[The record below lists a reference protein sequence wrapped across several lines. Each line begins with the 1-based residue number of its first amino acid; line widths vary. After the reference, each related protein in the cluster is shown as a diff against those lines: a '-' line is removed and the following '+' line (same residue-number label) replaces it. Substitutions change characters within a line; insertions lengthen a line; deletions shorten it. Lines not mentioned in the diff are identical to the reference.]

1 MSTSGITT
9 NQLTRNQFIEAAL
22 RTIGV
27 LALDQTPSAT
37 EYTTAAIKLNALI
50 GEFRVK
56 GLQVWQRT
64 SYSMTLTNGVA
75 SYNIGSGQTLNTAY
89 PLHLLQA
96 VRVDATQGTR
106 IDMDIV
112 ADYNF
117 NILPSNSSGTPLQ
130 ITYQPK
136 MNLGVIKVWPTPDS
150 YAATNVSIVLTYLRP
165 LEYFNTATDTADFPE
180 EWVSAII
187 YGLAV
192 RIAPE
197 YGVPLQD
204 RSLLIKEADMYL
216 KTAEENSFEDA
227 SLFIQPSRKNNG
239 IH

>member
-22 RTIGV
+22 RTLGV

-37 EYTTAAIKLNALI
+37 EYTNASVKLNALI
-50 GEFRVK
+50 GEFRAK

-64 SYSMTLTNGVA
+64 AYTMNLTNGT
-75 SYNIGSGQTLNTAY
+75 STYNIGVGQTINTPY

-96 VRVDATQGTR
+96 VRLDSTQGTR
-106 IDMDIV
+106 ITMDVI

-117 NILPSNSSGTPLQ
+117 NLLPANSSGVPIQ
-130 ITYQPK
+130 VTYQPK
-136 MNLGVIKVWPTPDS
+136 LNLGVIKVWPTPDS
-150 YAATNVSIVLTYLRP
+150 YAATNVSILLTYLRP
-165 LEYFNTATDTADFPE
+165 IEYFNSSTDTADFPE

-192 RIAPE
+192 RMAPE

-204 RSLLIKEADMYL
+204 RSLLIKEAEQYL

-227 SLFIQPSRKNNG
+227 SLFIQPHRK
-239 IH
+239 H